1 MEAAMNLEG
10 PRSDRRTSVL
20 LRAGL
25 VLLGLPQLAIGVWAI
40 ASPHGWFTTFPG
52 DGQHWLPAYGAF
64 DSHLAFD
71 VGAGF
76 LAIGAFMLLAAT
88 WLGRR
93 LVQAALVGYLA
104 YAVPHYVF
112 HLANDHDL
120 AAGAHAAN
128 DVVLGLSVALACGL
142 LALTVRRPAGRDL
155 SPAPTSGAGSRLG
168 PPSGGPLTWMA
179 RAYGRW
185 RYGGDVRPA
194 DLFAHH
200 RKLALGY
207 AAHELALDRSRR
219 VPARLKALGALR
231 AAAVVGCEWCM
242 DFGSHLARAEA
253 GLGDVELRDLA
264 RYRESDAFSELD
276 RLILDY
282 ATAMSRTPAVVDDEL
297 FRRLRAHFDDAQIV
311 ELTSAIAIENLRAR
325 FNHAVGIEPQGLS
338 EGVACSVPGLEAVA

>member
-142 LALTVRRPAGRDL
+142 LALILRRPA
-155 SPAPTSGAGSRLG
+155 P
-168 PPSGGPLTWMA
+168 
-179 RAYGRW
+179 RAHPRRGHR
-185 RYGGDVRPA
+185 GVR
-194 DLFAHH
+194 
-200 RKLALGY
+200 R
-207 AAHELALDRSRR
+207 
-219 VPARLKALGALR
+219 ARLPRGLR
-231 AAAVVGCEWCM
+231 G
-242 DFGSHLARAEA
+242 
-253 GLGDVELRDLA
+253 
-264 RYRESDAFSELD
+264 
-276 RLILDY
+276 
-282 ATAMSRTPAVVDDEL
+282 
-297 FRRLRAHFDDAQIV
+297 
-311 ELTSAIAIENLRAR
+311 
-325 FNHAVGIEPQGLS
+325 
-338 EGVACSVPGLEAVA
+338 